1 MKKIPIL
8 IVIVV
13 VATVFS
19 ACRQADDQDFLQA
32 EAVINGEA
40 MAEYI
45 KVLASDEFA
54 GRKPFTVGE
63 ELTIAYLQQ
72 QFIELGLE
80 PAFSGSYFQEVPLME
95 VEVKPAETMR
105 LAAETGGLV
114 LNNLTDFVAFSRKV
128 KPKTVIE
135 NAAMVFAGYGIVAPE
150 YQWDDY
156 YGLDVR
162 DKIVVVL
169 VNDPGLATGNPDLF
183 NGNAMTYY
191 GRWTYKYEE
200 AARHGARGILIVHN
214 TLGAGYPWSV
224 VVSGAVSPKLFLHDE
239 GGYSEFADIEGWLT
253 TEAAVELFG
262 NAGFDFK
269 QMTEEAA
276 NPGFRAVDLKT
287 RLWFEMGS
295 TFKYDVSRNVAGVMP
310 GTDLADEVIIF
321 SCHWDHFGI
330 GPVINGDSIYRGAV
344 DNGTTMAWMLEI
356 ARAFGKLEN
365 RPRRSIM
372 FLAPTAEEQGLLG
385 AHYYVKNPAF
395 PLEKTVANLNNDLM
409 LPLGRMRD
417 VMITGYG
424 QSTLDD
430 LVEEAAKRQD
440 RYVVPDPNPET
451 GMYYRADHFAFAKVG
466 VPALFARGNV
476 EHREHGR
483 EWMAQKEKDWLAN
496 NYHKPAD
503 KYDAETWDMEGIV
516 EDAKLAFFI
525 AWKLAGSNEWP
536 QWKEGSEFKAVR
548 ESYLRAD

>member
-1 MKKIPIL
+1 MRKNKILLIIL
-8 IVIVV
+8 I
-13 VATVFS
+13 AFTVS
-19 ACRQADDQDFLQA
+19 SCQSGKYRDFIQA
-32 EAVINGEA
+32 EASINSTD
-40 MAEYI
+40 MVEYI
-45 KVLASDEFA
+45 KVLASDKFA
-54 GRKPFTVGE
+54 GRKPFTEGE

-72 QFIELGLE
+72 QFIDLGLE

-105 LAAETGGLV
+105 LEAESGGLI

-128 KPKTVIE
+128 QPKTMIE
-135 NAAMVFAGYGIVAPE
+135 AAPLVFAGYGIVAPE

-156 YGLDVR
+156 FGVDVR
-162 DKIVVVL
+162 DKVVVVL
-169 VNDPGLATGNPDLF
+169 VNDPGLATGQKELF

-191 GRWTYKYEE
+191 GRWTYKFEE
-200 AARHGARGILIVHN
+200 AARQGARGILIVHN
-214 TLGAGYPWSV
+214 TPGAGYPWSV
-224 VVSGAVSPKLFLHDE
+224 VVSGAVSPKLYLQDE
-239 GGYSEFADIEGWLT
+239 GGYAEFADIEGWLT
-253 TEAAVELFG
+253 TEAAVRLFD
-262 NAGFDFK
+262 NAGYDFH
-269 QMTEEAA
+269 QLAEEAEK
-276 NPGFRAVDLKT
+276 PGFRTVDLNT
-287 RLWFEMGS
+287 HMWFEMES

-321 SCHWDHFGI
+321 SAHWDHFGI
-330 GPVINGDSIYRGAV
+330 GPVIDGDSIYRGAV
-344 DNGTTMAWMLEI
+344 DNGTSIAWMLEI
-356 ARAFGKLEN
+356 AKAFRKLEN
-365 RPRRSIM
+365 RSRRSVM
-372 FLAPTAEEQGLLG
+372 FFAPTAEEQGLLG
-385 AHYYVKNPAF
+385 AQYYVKNPAF

-440 RYVVPDPNPET
+440 RVVVPDPNPET
-451 GMYYRADHFAFAKVG
+451 GMYYRADHFSFAKVG

-476 EHREHGR
+476 EHRVHGR
-483 EWMAQKEKDWLAN
+483 EWTAQKEKEWLAN

-525 AWKLAGSNEWP
+525 AWKLASSNQWP
-536 QWKEGSEFKAVR
+536 HWKEGSEFKSIR
-548 ESYLRAD
+548 ESYLP

>member
-1 MKKIPIL
+1 MKKLRIIL
-8 IVIVV
+8 IPALIF
-13 VATVFS
+13 ALMGCK
-19 ACRQADDQDFLQA
+19 AGEDKDFLQA
-32 EAVINGEA
+32 EASINGER
-40 MAEYI
+40 MVEYI
-45 KVLASDEFA
+45 KVLASDEFE

-80 PAFSGSYFQEVPLME
+80 PAFGGSYFQEVPLME
-95 VEVKPAETMR
+95 VESKPAGMIR
-105 LAAETGGLV
+105 LASENGGLM

-128 KPKTVIE
+128 QPKTLIE
-135 NAAMVFAGYGIVAPE
+135 AAPLVFAGYGIVAPE

-162 DKIVVVL
+162 DKVVVVL
-169 VNDPGLATGNPDLF
+169 VNDPGLASGQKELF

-200 AARHGARGILIVHN
+200 AARHGAKGILIVHN

-224 VVSGAVSPKLFLHDE
+224 VVSGAVSPKLYLQNE
-239 GGYSEFADIEGWLT
+239 TGYTEFADMEGWLT
-253 TEAAVELFG
+253 TEAAVELFA
-262 NAGFDFK
+262 NAGLDFH
-269 QMTEEAA
+269 ELAA
-276 NPGFRAVDLKT
+276 QAASPGFRAVDLGT
-287 RLWFEMGS
+287 RLWFEMES

-356 ARAFGKLEN
+356 AKAFGNLEN

-395 PLEKTVANLNNDLM
+395 PLHKTVANLNNDLM

-424 QSTLDD
+424 QTTLDD
-430 LVEEAAKRQD
+430 LVKEAAKRQD
-440 RYVVPDPNPET
+440 RYVVPDPNPES
-451 GMYYRADHFAFAKVG
+451 GMYYRADHFAFAKGG

-483 EWMAQKEKDWLAN
+483 EWTAQKEKDWLAN

-503 KYDAETWDMEGIV
+503 KYDAETWNMEGIV
-516 EDAKLAFFI
+516 EDAKLAFYI

-536 QWKEGSEFKAVR
+536 QWKEGSEFKAIR
-548 ESYLRAD
+548 ESYFIAD